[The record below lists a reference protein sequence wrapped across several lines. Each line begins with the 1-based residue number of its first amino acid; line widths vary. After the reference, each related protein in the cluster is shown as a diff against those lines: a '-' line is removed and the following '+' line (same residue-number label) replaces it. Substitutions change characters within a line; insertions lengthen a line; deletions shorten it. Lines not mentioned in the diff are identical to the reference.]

1 MQWLDR
7 VIVALVAWPTFSAF
21 RAGLIRQVVPLVSL
35 LVGGVVAGRLYAR
48 LAANLDFLVA
58 DEQLRS
64 LTAFVAILAGF
75 MIIGQVLGM
84 LLKTMAGML
93 LLGPMDHFGGAVF
106 GLVRGLLTV
115 ALLLSALTAF
125 PAVPPLSRAISDSTL
140 APLFMQRL
148 PLALVERFLPD
159 EIHQALEL
167 FRRGVPPSTLPVIP
181 AAKP

>member
-1 MQWLDR
+1 MQWLDL

-64 LTAFVAILAGF
+64 
-75 MIIGQVLGM
+75 
-84 LLKTMAGML
+84 
-93 LLGPMDHFGGAVF
+93 
-106 GLVRGLLTV
+106 
-115 ALLLSALTAF
+115 LTAF